1 MKKQLPHIFLTLLFC
16 FAFLP
21 AARAVDSAG
30 YLFRMNET
38 ASLLSAEDEQALPEG
53 VDAVYAPEE
62 LYRTDDPEVIRA
74 LDEAGLLD
82 YAEPDWL
89 VTLFDAPDDPAYTG
103 GQQWSLPLLHMDY
116 AWAQGIDGQAAD
128 GTRVRIGV
136 VDSGLYAEHADL
148 DGAHLLAGTNYTVSE
163 IDSDRFDTS
172 DTVGHGTF
180 IAGLLSAV
188 TGNGAG
194 MAGLAPEAELVPL
207 KCFTATK
214 GRISDIVAAIYGG
227 VDTYH
232 CQILNMSFG
241 MEQDVQA
248 LADAID
254 HAREQGVLLIAA
266 VGNTTGGAA
275 STGNDPLQY
284 PAAYDGVIGV
294 GSVTRDKA
302 VSRFSYQN
310 DSVFLT
316 APGSEMYSLG
326 YTDPTAYRTGNST
339 SYAAPMV
346 TGAAVL
352 ALSVKPDMTQDE
364 FSSLLQA
371 AAEDLGDPGW
381 DRVFGYGL
389 LNIGGLLETLQTGTY
404 LYREQGGFT
413 LAVCMDGLTPDSTV
427 YLAQTVTNDAG
438 RQRRAY
444 LTAQTADADGS
455 LCCALP
461 LRGTELGRVTVL
473 ALDEAFRPLREPW
486 QPPENSVE
494 SIHST

>member
-1 MKKQLPHIFLTLLFC
+1 MKKQLRHIFLTLLFC

-38 ASLLSAEDEQALPEG
+38 ASLLSAEDEQAMPEG
-53 VDAVYAPEE
+53 IDAVYAPEG

-89 VTLFDAPDDPAYTG
+89 VTLFDVPDDPAYTG

-116 AWAQGIDGQAAD
+116 AWARGIDGQAAD
-128 GTRVRIGV
+128 GTRVRIGL
-136 VDSGLYAEHADL
+136 VDSGVYAGHADL
-148 DGAHLLAGTNYTVSE
+148 DGAYLIAGTNYTVSE
-163 IDSDRFDTS
+163 TDSARFDTS

-188 TGNGAG
+188 TGNSSG
-194 MAGLAPEAELVPL
+194 MAGLAPEADLVPL

-214 GRISDIVAAIYGG
+214 GRTSDIIAAIYGG

-294 GSVTRDKA
+294 GSVTRDKT

-316 APGSEMYSLG
+316 APGSELYSLG
-326 YTDPTAYRTGNST
+326 YTSPSIYRYGNGT

-346 TGAAVL
+346 TGAAAL

-371 AAEDLGDPGW
+371 TAEDLGDPGW
-381 DRVFGYGL
+381 DSVFGHGL
-389 LNIGGLLETLQTGTY
+389 LNIGALLETIETGWYRYEMDGQTY
-404 LYREQGGFT
+404 LDVR
-413 LAVCMDGLTPDSTV
+413 LDGLTSGETIQLV
-427 YLAQTVTNDAG
+427 QTVTNSMG
-438 RQRRAY
+438 CQRRVY
-444 LTAQTADADGS
+444 ITAQTADADGS
-455 LCCALP
+455 LSCALP
-461 LRGTELGRVTVL
+461 LRGMELGRVTVL
-473 ALDEAFRPLREPW
+473 ALDEAFRPLRESW
-486 QPPENSVE
+486 RPPEDSVE
-494 SIHST
+494 SIHQV